1 MCQEEIKGNRRAACS
16 CTDGNILLSKDEL
29 LEMLRQ
35 HKGRLESELGLVNK
49 KIKSAGMPGKEV
61 RNMAETKKG
70 VEKSETDKA
79 AQEKSG
85 CGCGCGC
92 VPPVKK

>member
-16 CTDGNILLSKDEL
+16 CTGGNILLSKDEL
-29 LEMLRQ
+29 LKLLRQ
-35 HKGRLESELGLVNK
+35 HKEHLESELGLVNK
-49 KIKSAGMPGKEV
+49 KIKSAGIPGKEV
-61 RNMAETKKG
+61 RKVSETKKDA
-70 VEKSETDKA
+70 EKSETDKA

>member
-1 MCQEEIKGNRRAACS
+1 MIK
-16 CTDGNILLSKDEL
+16 L
-29 LEMLRQ
+29 LRQ
-35 HKGRLESELGLVNK
+35 HKERLESELGLVNE
-49 KIKSAGMPGKEV
+49 KIKSAAAPGEEV
-61 RNMAETKKG
+61 RKVTETKKD

-79 AQEKSG
+79 TQEKSG